1 MTSAKE
7 FLDQFRPELQKA
19 ETEIE
24 RLKAKAQVANAE
36 AREAYEREVAE
47 LREQKNKIEERMKL
61 MQNASDQAR
70 KDIQVG
76 VEAAWRDLQT
86 AMKSA
91 SDRF

>member
-7 FLDQFRPELQKA
+7 FIEQFKPQLAQA

-36 AREAYEREVAE
+36 AKETYEQE
-47 LREQKNKIEERMKL
+47 LQNIRAQKDKIEERLKL

-70 KDIQVG
+70 KDMQGGI
-76 VEAAWRDLQT
+76 EAAWSNLQT

-91 SDRF
+91 SNRF